1 MNDDGLLTIED
12 IVLTTKEVLNF
23 KEGVQKTPTSICIPL
38 TKKYHVGDI
47 IEPNFEI
54 SPSDAPVVYTWYKTD
69 TKNASLTNSNKIDG
83 ATSSTYTLTDA
94 DVDKYI
100 HFKVEVVGNDTYI
113 GSSATMT
120 TANTVQKTAPKI
132 YFGMTHY
139 WSKVRTGKTNLKD
152 TLLLG
157 NLPDNKM
164 VATVENNVFKAGPAP
179 FGGVS
184 GMACAWFAVP
194 KGTKIVSSVDADGD
208 AALGAYTSDLVTP
221 NVLGVAEVQFLV
233 DGVEYDVYADHES
246 GDLAPYNSASE
257 IIVTIE
263 SLGSG
268 ESSGSGTTP
277 PEEPSVPTYY
287 YGMSDRDLVTNYVN
301 GSVFTLPADA
311 YSTVEKS
318 ITISRNALGITS
330 RVYSYYLV
338 VPQGTA
344 FETYTEN
351 GGDINGDDKRGC
363 IYTDANGNKY
373 DVYYNVS
380 PNSMTTYN
388 GKTYEIVIK

>member
-23 KEGVQKTPTSICIPL
+23 KEGVAKIPTSISTPL

-54 SPSDAPVVYTWYKTD
+54 SPSSAPVVYSWYRSDSKSEMV
-69 TKNASLTNSNKIDG
+69 AVKIDG

-100 HFKVEVVGNDTYI
+100 IFRAEVVEDAVYKPTLYTNITQEK
-113 GSSATMT
+113 
-120 TANTVQKTAPKI
+120 VQKPAPKI

-157 NLPDNKM
+157 NLPDNKK
-164 VATVENNVFKAGPAP
+164 VATVENNVFTAGPAP

-194 KGTKIVSSVDADGD
+194 KGTRIVKSVDADGD
-208 AALGAYTSDLVTP
+208 AALGAYTSDMVTT
-221 NVLGVAEVQFLV
+221 NVLGTEVQFLV
-233 DGVEYDVYADHES
+233 DGVVYDVYADHES

-263 SLGSG
+263 
-268 ESSGSGTTP
+268 
-277 PEEPSVPTYY
+277 
-287 YGMSDRDLVTNYVN
+287 
-301 GSVFTLPADA
+301 
-311 YSTVEKS
+311 
-318 ITISRNALGITS
+318 
-330 RVYSYYLV
+330 
-338 VPQGTA
+338 
-344 FETYTEN
+344 
-351 GGDINGDDKRGC
+351 
-363 IYTDANGNKY
+363 
-373 DVYYNVS
+373 
-380 PNSMTTYN
+380 
-388 GKTYEIVIK
+388 